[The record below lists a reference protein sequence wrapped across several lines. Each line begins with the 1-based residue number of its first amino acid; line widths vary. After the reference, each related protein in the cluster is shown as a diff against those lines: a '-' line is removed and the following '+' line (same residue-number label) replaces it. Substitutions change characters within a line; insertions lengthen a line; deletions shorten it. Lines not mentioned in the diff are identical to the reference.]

1 MSEQHREILNKE
13 ILGIGKI
20 KIIQEFVVFLL
31 NCFVLAGTT
40 RLETELY

>member
-1 MSEQHREILNKE
+1 MSEQHREVLNKE
-13 ILGIGKI
+13 ILGIWKI
-20 KIIQEFVVFLL
+20 KIIQEFVFLL